1 MEKFPSKIDSMTE
14 VVLWLLISAPV
25 WTFIANSYLVGG
37 FRYLQWIFIP
47 IALLLLWVRYAT
59 FYTIEGR
66 VLKYQSGPIRGTR
79 NIMDIYKIHRT
90 TSDPFN
96 SGNLSSDKISIRAKL
111 KGSLNISP
119 ENKKEFI
126 EKLLAINPDIEVVD

>member
-1 MEKFPSKIDSMTE
+1 MTE

-25 WTFIANSYLVGG
+25 WIFIANSYLVGG
-37 FRYLQWIFIP
+37 FGYLQWIFIP
-47 IALLLLWVRYAT
+47 VALLLLWVRYAT

>member
-37 FRYLQWIFIP
+37 FGYLQWIFIP